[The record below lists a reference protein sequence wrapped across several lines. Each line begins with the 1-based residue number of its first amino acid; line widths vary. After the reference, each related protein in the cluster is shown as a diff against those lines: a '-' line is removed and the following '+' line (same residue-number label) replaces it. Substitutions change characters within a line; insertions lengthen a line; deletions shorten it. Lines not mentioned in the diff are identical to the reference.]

1 MLFDLNDYVSLG
13 LIGPMSATMS
23 IGELSTSTWT
33 DAFATYRATRDA
45 FYKSVNEY
53 VLSSIATAPLRRREA
68 IYLAA
73 SKFENLKD
81 EAAQKATRFWSAML
95 SQRDGINSQ
104 EDFASYYGEIAN
116 EGYTASYTV
125 FTPEIYNQYIGVLG
139 ALMSALTGFMT
150 IADDTSF
157 QAY

>member
-1 MLFDLNDYVSLG
+1 MLFDLLDYANPG
-13 LIGPMSATMS
+13 FIGPMSATMS
-23 IGELSTSTWT
+23 IGELNWA
-33 DAFATYRATRDA
+33 DAFTTYRASRDA
-45 FYKSVNEY
+45 FYKAVNEY
-53 VLSSIATAPLRRREA
+53 LYSSIATAPLRRREA

-73 SKFENLKD
+73 KKFQDLTD
-81 EAAQKATRFWSAML
+81 EVAQKANSFWSAML

-104 EDFASYYGEIAN
+104 GDFASYYGEIID
-116 EGYTASYTV
+116 GSYTASYTV
-125 FTPEIYNQYIGVLG
+125 FTPEIYNQYIGALG